1 MDKIYTRHRI
11 LIPKIKI
18 NRWRNKSRK
27 TKKLFNLIF
36 ILIIAF
42 TTAIIIIKAI
52 TPVFNNLCE
61 ERAKSMV
68 TIVSNEQATAVMKE
82 YSYNNL
88 FEIEK
93 DNEGNVNMIKSNI
106 FTINEITSE
115 VAVKIQKEINEN
127 NNDNIGIPL
136 GTFTGSKILSGRG
149 PDINI
154 KISIVG
160 NVETDLK
167 SEFIAKGVNQTLH
180 RVYLQVNCNAVVL
193 TPFQNIET
201 KIENQVLLVENVIV
215 GNIPESYYNFE
226 GTDRQDTA
234 LETVN

>member
-11 LIPKIKI
+11 RIPKIKF

-27 TKKLFNLIF
+27 TKKLFTLIF
-36 ILIIAF
+36 VLMIAF

-106 FTINEITSE
+106 FTINEITSD

-149 PDINI
+149 PNINI

-180 RVYLQVNCNAVVL
+180 RVYLQVSCNAVVL

-201 KIENQVLLVENVIV
+201 KIENQILLVENVIV

>member
-11 LIPKIKI
+11 RIPKIKVK
-18 NRWRNKSRK
+18 RWRNKSRK

-36 ILIIAF
+36 VLIIAF
-42 TTAIIIIKAI
+42 TTAIIIIRAI

-127 NNDNIGIPL
+127 NNDNIEIPL

-201 KIENQVLLVENVIV
+201 KRENQVLLVENVIV

>member
-11 LIPKIKI
+11 RIPKIKV

-36 ILIIAF
+36 VLIIAF
-42 TTAIIIIKAI
+42 TTAIIIIRAI

-106 FTINEITSE
+106 FTINEITSD

-226 GTDRQDTA
+226 GTDSKDTA